1 MKKFVALFLMFTFV
15 TPSANAIMGGENAS
29 GDPKVVA
36 LIHWNES
43 QRQGCSGAL
52 IEPRIVLT
60 AAHCMS
66 RMPKD
71 GVWRPAYD
79 SHLPV
84 SGPLSD
90 KTPMWVA
97 LPGTNVYSSGT
108 KTAKVIAQ
116 YGPEYYEDSFYDKG
130 GSNSH
135 GSLYDFAVLVL
146 DQPLSSQTFRIS
158 TMEETL
164 DLMSTGAEVL
174 SLGYGYSN
182 YNMYS
187 SPSPMKSKTNIRS
200 QFIWQGAEAKGIL
213 QTKPYYKLG
222 MIVQTNFPDNVYHG
236 GGDSGSP
243 LWANISGEWVY
254 IGALS
259 SAQGP
264 TANLPS
270 TDSIWKDKFWT
281 DNAGGH
287 YYTAWSFEFLIE
299 DAKKFLLNTEK
310 IKEEKVTIP
319 TVIQEP
325 KPQVAVEVPRTAPT
339 IVVKNK
345 ITILCTKG
353 KLKKKITSTNPKCP
367 KGYKKNSIGV

>member
-1 MKKFVALFLMFTFV
+1 MKKFIAFLLMFTFI

-97 LPGTNVYSSGT
+97 LPGTDVKSQGT

-158 TMEETL
+158 TMQETL
-164 DLMSTGAEVL
+164 DLISTGAEAL
-174 SLGYGYSN
+174 ALGYGYSN

-187 SPSPMKSKTNIRS
+187 SPTPQKSKTNIRS
-200 QFIWQGAEAKGIL
+200 QFIWQGAEEKGIL

-287 YYTAWSFEFLIE
+287 YYAAWSFDFLIE
-299 DAKKFLLNTEK
+299 DAKKFLLDTEK

-325 KPQVAVEVPRTAPT
+325 KPQVVVEVPTIPT
-339 IVVKNK
+339 VIVQKK

-353 KLKKKITSTNPKCP
+353 KLKKKITSINPKCP
-367 KGYKKNSIGV
+367 IGYKKNSIGV

>member
-1 MKKFVALFLMFTFV
+1 MKKFIAFLLMFTFI
-15 TPSANAIMGGENAS
+15 TPYANAIMGGENAS

-97 LPGTNVYSSGT
+97 LPGTDVKSQGT

-158 TMEETL
+158 TMQETL
-164 DLMSTGAEVL
+164 DLISTGAEAL
-174 SLGYGYSN
+174 ALGYGYSN

-187 SPSPMKSKTNIRS
+187 SPTPQKSKTNIRS
-200 QFIWQGAEAKGIL
+200 QFIWQGAEEKGIL

-287 YYTAWSFEFLIE
+287 YYAAWSFDFLIE
-299 DAKKFLLNTEK
+299 DAKKFLLDTEK

-325 KPQVAVEVPRTAPT
+325 KPQVVVEVPTIPT
-339 IVVKNK
+339 VIVQKK

-353 KLKKKITSTNPKCP
+353 KLKKKITSINPKCP
-367 KGYKKNSIGV
+367 IGYKKNSIGV

>member
-1 MKKFVALFLMFTFV
+1 MKKFIAFLLMFTFIS
-15 TPSANAIMGGENAS
+15 PSANAIMGGEDAS

-79 SHLPV
+79 SYLPV

-97 LPGTNVYSSGT
+97 LPGTDVYSSGT

-116 YGPEYYEDSFYDKG
+116 YGPEYYEDSFYDKA

-164 DLMSTGAEVL
+164 KLIENGTEAL
-174 SLGYGYSN
+174 ALGYGYSN

-187 SPSPMKSKTNIRS
+187 SPTPQKSKTNIRS
-200 QFIWQGAEAKGIL
+200 QFIWQGAEEKGIL

-254 IGALS
+254 VGALS
-259 SAQGP
+259 SSQGP

-270 TDSIWKDKFWT
+270 TDNIWKDKFWT
-281 DNAGGH
+281 DNAGGQ

-299 DAKKFLLNTEK
+299 DAKRFLLDTEK

-325 KPQVAVEVPRTAPT
+325 KPQVVIEVPT
-339 IVVKNK
+339 ITTVIVQKK

-353 KLKKKITSTNPKCP
+353 KLKKKIISINPKCP
-367 KGYKKNSIGV
+367 TGYKKNSIGV